1 MRDCST
7 RNNLNDLNLEDEY
20 LFTKVMRDREICCKL
35 LEKILNIQ
43 IKDIIFPASQE
54 TIDLV
59 LNNKGVYADICLNDG
74 KDTVC
79 SCEIQLGKYGDSP
92 KRSRLH
98 QEHIDYDC
106 VTEGQPYGNLRKSFI
121 IYICTFDPFQM
132 GRDIYTFQNICKEN
146 PDLLLGEDATIL
158 FLNTKGAS
166 EDVDDEMK
174 EFLAYIEN
182 TTDSFVSGTS
192 SQMVR
197 EIHRKVTEVKRDSLV
212 AEEYM
217 KLLQ

>member
-7 RNNLNDLNLEDEY
+7 RKNLNDLNLEDEY

-132 GRDIYTFQNICKEN
+132 GRYIYTFQNICKEN

-197 EIHRKVTEVKRDSLV
+197 EIHRKVTEAKQDSLV